1 MKVGD
6 GACLKRNFLLGDSVC
21 DDANDYSAKQTLH
34 SLFK

>member
-6 GACLKRNFLLGDSVC
+6 GACLKSNVLVGDSVC
-21 DDANDYSAKQTLH
+21 DEANDCSAQQTFH